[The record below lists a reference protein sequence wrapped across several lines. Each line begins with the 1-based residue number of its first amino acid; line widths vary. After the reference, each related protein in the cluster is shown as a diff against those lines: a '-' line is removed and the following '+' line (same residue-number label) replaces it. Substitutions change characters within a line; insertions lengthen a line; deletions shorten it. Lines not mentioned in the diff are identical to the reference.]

1 MLTTSYLCFC
11 FQYHDV
17 NIRYSANHQIIITRE
32 EKKEKLWLLSK
43 KSVPLH
49 PLFASCDGE
58 LSKIT

>member
-1 MLTTSYLCFC
+1 MLTKRYLCFC
-11 FQYHDV
+11 FQCHDV
-17 NIRYSANHQIIITRE
+17 NIRYAANHQIIITRE

>member
-17 NIRYSANHQIIITRE
+17 NIRYAANHQIIITRE

-43 KSVPLH
+43 KKCT
-49 PLFASCDGE
+49 FAPAFR
-58 LSKIT
+58 IV

>member
-1 MLTTSYLCFC
+1 MLTSDMPT
-11 FQYHDV
+11 
-17 NIRYSANHQIIITRE
+17 NHQIIITRE
-32 EKKEKLWLLSK
+32 EKKEKLWLLAK

>member
-11 FQYHDV
+11 FQCHDV
-17 NIRYSANHQIIITRE
+17 NIRYAANHQIFIARE